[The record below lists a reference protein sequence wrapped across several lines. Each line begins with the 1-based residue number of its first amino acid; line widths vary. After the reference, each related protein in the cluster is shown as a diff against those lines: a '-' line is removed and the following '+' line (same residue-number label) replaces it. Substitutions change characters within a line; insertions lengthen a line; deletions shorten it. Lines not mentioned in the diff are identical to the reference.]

1 MWDVPSGGSRNAVS
15 KKMTLHHTKVINA
28 FAFHPTERIIAAGDV
43 TGRVL
48 IWRGFGNR
56 KLALGSQ
63 KKNARS
69 MVDLDNPGVRDGDD
83 AESCTTWHWHSAE
96 VNVLNFSS
104 DGAYLYSGEAEL
116 LNRFAVSKVYGLS
129 SYSVLLTLFSRG
141 KGRGA
146 CRLAARHWEE
156 EVFTKDRVSLV
167 VLHLVSRTNS
177 FFCKSK
183 LCCFNLI

>member
-1 MWDVPSGGSRNAVS
+1 
-15 KKMTLHHTKVINA
+15 MTLHHTKVINA

-63 KKNARS
+63 KKSVRS
-69 MVDLDNPGVRDGDD
+69 VVDLDNPGVRDGDD

-104 DGAYLYSGEAEL
+104 DGAYLYSGASEL
-116 LNRFAVSKVYGLS
+116 FSDYINLLKVC
-129 SYSVLLTLFSRG
+129 SYSLL
-141 KGRGA
+141 
-146 CRLAARHWEE
+146 
-156 EVFTKDRVSLV
+156 
-167 VLHLVSRTNS
+167 
-177 FFCKSK
+177 
-183 LCCFNLI
+183 